1 MADGLE
7 PIGEVNLQMASAYV
21 AWNAGSDLAGA
32 SRHLELAAEAAE
44 RLPPTIERDHVRA
57 AAGALFHRAELSCL
71 RGDPAAALH
80 TLGYVRKLLD
90 RLPYKP
96 SELLGRLFLELS
108 VVHALVVGGMPR
120 SVEYA
125 LEALD
130 VFEFERH
137 AEGIAVASGL
147 LCVALTECGEF
158 EPAFALGTM
167 ALETARSRRK
177 SQGDCGLRARARA
190 GARARWRSPDRFDA
204 GARSCDAWG
213 NRALWRPRAAGDG
226 GSAFGVGR
234 S

>member
-1 MADGLE
+1 MADGPG

-32 SRHLELAAEAAE
+32 SRHLELAAGAAE

-80 TLGYVRKLLD
+80 TLGYVREDSLD

-130 VFEFERH
+130 VFESERH
-137 AEGIAVASGL
+137 AEGIAVTSGL

-167 ALETARSRRK
+167 ALETARAAANPK
-177 SQGDCGLRARARA
+177 VIADCALVLAQAHALGGD
-190 GARARWRSPDRFDA
+190 P
-204 GARSCDAWG
+204 
-213 NRALWRPRAAGDG
+213 
-226 GSAFGVGR
+226 GSV
-234 S
+234 